1 MPIKH
6 RRLSRL
12 AILLAVV
19 IPVLTAST
27 GSSSPP
33 PSPEVFGVFVG
44 SSPAGESIRP
54 LLQIP
59 PDAGAE
65 LIEWKLTLYQDPKTG
80 APARYHLEYKYG
92 MTVPGTPGLGP
103 IARAAERRGSWRIA
117 KGTKGHPEAVTYEL
131 HAAVSLFKVSDSV
144 LHVLNGDRSLMI
156 GTGGW
161 SYTLNRSDASEA
173 RVDPSA
179 DSGPSES
186 RTVSPVATGPSV
198 FGIFEGRTP
207 CQGIARELT
216 IPVSAGCAKV
226 KWRVTLYQDPES
238 RTPAAYKLETS
249 LHRSGAREGR
259 WTIERG
265 AAADPNAVVYR
276 LEPVGK
282 EAALFLLRGDDHV
295 LFFTDQKRRPLTANA
310 DFSYTLNRR
319 KPPG

>member
-1 MPIKH
+1 MPIEQ
-6 RRLSRL
+6 RRLIPL
-12 AILLAVV
+12 AIRLVVV
-19 IPVLTAST
+19 IPVAAVTV
-27 GSSSPP
+27 GSSSH
-33 PSPEVFGVFVG
+33 PSSPAVFGVFAG

-54 LLQIP
+54 LLEIP
-59 PDAGAE
+59 RDADAE
-65 LIEWKLTLYQDPKTG
+65 LIEWKLTLHQDPKTA
-80 APARYHLEYKYG
+80 APTDYHLEYKYG
-92 MTVPGTPGLGP
+92 LTVPGKPGLGP
-103 IARAAERRGSWRIA
+103 IARAAERRGSWRIG
-117 KGTKGHPEAVTYEL
+117 KGTKGHPDAVTYDL
-131 HAAVSLFKVSDSV
+131 NGAGSLFKVSDHV

-179 DSGPSES
+179 DTSPSES

-198 FGIFEGRTP
+198 FGIFEGRSP

-226 KWRVTLYQDPES
+226 KWRVTLYHDPES
-238 RTPAAYKLETS
+238 RTPATYKLETT
-249 LHRSGAREGR
+249 LHRAGVREGR

-265 AAADPNAVVYR
+265 AAADPDAVVYR
-276 LEPVGK
+276 LEPVRN
-282 EAALFLLRGDDHV
+282 EAALFLLRGDDNV
-295 LFFTDQKRRPLTANA
+295 LFLMDHKRRPLTANA